1 MKQLN
6 WLKKICTSSWIIH
19 VMKQTEKFRQK
30 PCVESLG
37 TTLFN
42 GNLDIVANS
51 GKRNSGIVIKKCR
64 LHEKKEEAL

>member
-1 MKQLN
+1 
-6 WLKKICTSSWIIH
+6 
-19 VMKQTEKFRQK
+19 MKQTEKFRQK

-51 GKRNSGIVIKKCR
+51 GKRKSGIVIKKCR